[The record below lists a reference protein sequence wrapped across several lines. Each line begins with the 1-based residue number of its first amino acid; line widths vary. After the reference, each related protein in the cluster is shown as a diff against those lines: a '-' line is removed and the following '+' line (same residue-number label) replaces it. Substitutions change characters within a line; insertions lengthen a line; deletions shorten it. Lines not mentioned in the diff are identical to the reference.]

1 MSAIIIQHN
10 PDPRKMVAE
19 ILRSIPCLEYWS
31 DDALRKL
38 YKGAFLLVRDH
49 IHALEREGIKV
60 KKSSFSR
67 RMGQVLRSR
76 VPQPIR
82 SIFEEILSVEKL
94 SVLHG
99 YGLSNRFGDQLYG
112 NPEKQ
117 SIVEILPSP
126 QRTYHSK
133 KGSK

>member
-1 MSAIIIQHN
+1 MSAIIIQHD

-38 YKGAFLLVRDH
+38 YKGSFLLVRDH
-49 IHALEREGIKV
+49 VHALEREGV
-60 KKSSFSR
+60 K
-67 RMGQVLRSR
+67 
-76 VPQPIR
+76 

-126 QRTYHSK
+126 QRTYYSK
-133 KGSK
+133 KGTK